1 MMNCWASSRID
12 SGSTPFL
19 ATMLKTPKTTSP
31 AWFNLVQDTGEGRRL
46 FRFIS
51 LMLGVGA
58 V

>member
-1 MMNCWASSRID
+1 
-12 SGSTPFL
+12 L

-31 AWFNLVQDTGEGRRL
+31 AWFNLVQDTSEGRRL